1 MLRNVV
7 THQDGA
13 SIHPSM
19 PASRSTTRTKAR
31 RPEPV
36 RESDTVRVSW
46 PRKAHAFRQIAS
58 TAPISVGR
66 QAPTARPCIRQPT
79 PN

>member
-13 SIHPSM
+13 SIHPIM

-31 RPEPV
+31 RPPWC
-36 RESDTVRVSW
+36 RNRC
-46 PRKAHAFRQIAS
+46 AS
-58 TAPISVGR
+58 PIRS
-66 QAPTARPCIRQPT
+66 A
-79 PN
+79 